1 MDDLLDSDRAGEGFG
16 LSRKSDQ
23 RGRSPKGQKEAIT
36 NQPAPMTPFEELQRQ
51 KAAEAAAA
59 DSEEEDDDDIEFE
72 EEQQSNLGF
81 KFCKGLV
88 CLPISKFTGSDLG
101 DSGRISRTNFR
112 FRFIYPVDSMLLS
125 YKACDWL

>member
-36 NQPAPMTPFEELQRQ
+36 NQPAPMTPFEELQKQ
-51 KAAEAAAA
+51 KAAAEAA

-72 EEQQSNLGF
+72 EEQQSNLWF
-81 KFCKGLV
+81 NFCKVLV
-88 CLPISKFTGSDLG
+88 CLPISTFTGSDLG
-101 DSGRISRTNFR
+101 DSGRISWTNFR